1 MSQME
6 KTLTAAVVQMNSTDD
21 VAHNLEQ
28 ARHWVTEAARA
39 GATLV
44 CLPEYFCWI
53 GNDEAQRV
61 ALAEPFGDG
70 PIQQALSELAH
81 ETGTWLIGGTVPI
94 QPSQGPQVGTHAYN
108 TSLLF
113 DPAGEYRARYD
124 KIHLFSFSQGTE
136 QHAEGDTMVG
146 GDSVGTAQG
155 PFGTL
160 RLSVCYDLRFPEL
173 YRAGPAADVIA
184 VPAAFTHTTGLAH
197 WELLLRAR
205 AVENQ
210 AYVLASGQCG
220 THPNG
225 WRTFGHSM
233 IIGPWGEVLARH
245 DEEPGFAIATLG
257 SSVLDAVRERLPVLK
272 HKRIATPSDVTTN

>member
-1 MSQME
+1 MSEMQG
-6 KTLTAAVVQMNSTDD
+6 KICAAVVQMSSTDD
-21 VAHNLEQ
+21 VAHNLAQ
-28 ARHWVTEAARA
+28 ARRWVEEAARA
-39 GATLV
+39 GATLI

-53 GNDEAQRV
+53 GSDESRRV
-61 ALAEPFGDG
+61 RIAEAFGDG
-70 PIQQALSELAH
+70 PIQHALAQLACD
-81 ETGTWLIGGTVPI
+81 TGTWLIGGTVPI
-94 QPSQGPQVGTHAYN
+94 RPASGARVGTHAYN
-108 TSLLF
+108 TALAF
-113 DPAGEYRARYD
+113 DPTGQCNARYD
-124 KIHLFSFSQGTE
+124 KIHLFSFNQGAE

-146 GDSVGTAQG
+146 GDSVGTVQG
-155 PFGTL
+155 PFGAL

-173 YRAGPAADVIA
+173 YRVGPAADVIA

-233 IIGPWGEVLARH
+233 IVGPWGEVLDRH
-245 DEEPGFAIATLG
+245 DDEPGIAIGMLER
-257 SSVLDAVRERLPVLK
+257 SVLDEVRGRLPVLEHRRLK
-272 HKRIATPSDVTTN
+272 TSPDVAPV